1 MSESCQ
7 TGPSCA
13 DQSLPHAAQ
22 LLLTQGQQKAQQQ
35 QQQQI
40 AQDQHQQAQHGQQQ
54 SNGQQAQQA
63 LTQLLL
69 QLAQHQGQPLPLTTQ
84 QQNETLPSSALQQQ
98 QQQQQA
104 SEMMQSVPQEA
115 QVSRLQQ
122 LAPSLGMARSQPECN
137 CRQQAGAAEAAG
149 GARGTAAMQQ
159 EALITQLLQK
169 DQLAEAVAVLQQ
181 DVASVN
187 RQQGMIEDYVQRQQ
201 QR

>member
-7 TGPSCA
+7 AGPSCA
-13 DQSLPHAAQ
+13 DQSLLHAAQ
-22 LLLTQGQQKAQQQ
+22 ALLKQGQKKAEQQQ
-35 QQQQI
+35 QQT
-40 AQDQHQQAQHGQQQ
+40 AQDQQQQAEQGQQQ

-69 QLAQHQGQPLPLTTQ
+69 QKAQHQEQQPPLTTQ
-84 QQNETLPSSALQQQ
+84 QQNETLPASAVQQP

-104 SEMMQSVPQEA
+104 SEGMQSLPQEA

-122 LAPSLGMARSQPECN
+122 LAPSIGIAHSQPECN
-137 CRQQAGAAEAAG
+137 SHQQAGAAGASA
-149 GARGTAAMQQ
+149 GARGTAALQQ
-159 EALITQLLQK
+159 EALVTQLLQK
-169 DQLAEAVAVLQQ
+169 DQLAEAVAAVQQ

-187 RQQGMIEDYVQRQQ
+187 RQQSLIQEYVQRQQ